1 MVPMSSADPPRR
13 FDDEARRLLLRLAH
27 DSIDAGLRTGAPLAI
42 DPADYT
48 GELGAE
54 RACFVTLRMSDRSL
68 RGCIGSTE
76 AVRALAADVASN
88 AWAAASQ
95 DPRFEPLRRG
105 EYDELHIHIS
115 VLSPL
120 ETLAVGSERELL
132 KRIRPGIDGLLVQ
145 EGNHRG
151 TLLPAVWEV
160 LPDAAR
166 FLFEVRRKA
175 GLPGD
180 YWSPTMTFYRYTAE
194 SFD

>member
-1 MVPMSSADPPRR
+1 MSSAEPPRR
-13 FDDEARRLLLRLAH
+13 LDDEARRLLLRLAH
-27 DSIDAGLRTGAPLAI
+27 DSIDAGLRTGAPLRI

-54 RACFVTLRMSDRSL
+54 RACFVTLRMSDKSL
-68 RGCIGSTE
+68 RGCIGSME
-76 AVRALAADVASN
+76 AVRILAADVAGN

-95 DPRFEPLRRG
+95 DPRFAPLRRD
-105 EYDELHIHIS
+105 EYHELHVHIS

-120 ETLAVGSERELL
+120 EPLTVRSQRELL
-132 KRIRPGIDGLLVQ
+132 EGIRPGIDGLLVR
-145 EGNHRG
+145 EGNRRG

-160 LPDAAR
+160 LHDAGR
-166 FLFEVRRKA
+166 FVFEVRRKA

-180 YWSPTMTFYRYTAE
+180 YWSPTMTFHRYTAE